1 MTQMNTNGRRGQST
15 LATNAVLRV
24 SVNVGNALLAHRND
38 ASGAPEGVSVD
49 IARELAARLDAE
61 AQWVVCEKAAQSV
74 EAVTSGDADIGFFA
88 VDPARA
94 EYIAFSE
101 PYLLIE
107 GAYLVREASSIM
119 YAEDVDRA
127 DHTVVVSVGSAY
139 DLYLTRALHHARL
152 DRTAGPH
159 DVVETFLKNGR
170 DVAAGIRPLLQNA
183 CRDKTGLRM
192 IDGHFMV
199 IEQAVG
205 VSQRDGAHRLD
216 CIAEHLNE
224 MKQNGFIADAL
235 KRHGIEGAA
244 VARS

>member
-1 MTQMNTNGRRGQST
+1 MDG
-15 LATNAVLRV
+15 LLRV
-24 SVNVGNALLAHRND
+24 SINIGNPMLAHRND

-49 IARELAARLDAE
+49 IARELAARLGAE
-61 AQWVVCEKAAQSV
+61 VQWVVCEKAAQSV
-74 EAVTSGDADIGFFA
+74 EAVKTGDADIGFFA

-94 EYIAFSE
+94 AHIAFSE

-107 GAYLVREASSIM
+107 GAYLVKEPSSIM
-119 YAEDVDRA
+119 SAEDVDRA

-139 DLYLTRALHHARL
+139 DLYLTRALHHARF

-170 DVAAGIRPLLQNA
+170 DVAAGIRPLLENA
-183 CRDKTGLRM
+183 CREKSGLRM

-216 CIAEHLNE
+216 CIAEHLND

-235 KRHGIEGAA
+235 KRHGIEGPA
-244 VARS
+244 VAHARIKTMIED